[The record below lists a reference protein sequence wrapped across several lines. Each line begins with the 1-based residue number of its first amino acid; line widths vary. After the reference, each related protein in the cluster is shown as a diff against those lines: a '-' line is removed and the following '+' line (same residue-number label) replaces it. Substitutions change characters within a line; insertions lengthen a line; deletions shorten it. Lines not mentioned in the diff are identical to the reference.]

1 MHVPCAQHT
10 AHTRHTHRSTRTLQE
25 CVTRCAVDKY
35 SNLMAIFLPSHGRIA
50 MTMADATRAFIR
62 NLLGLDGEEMSV
74 YEVAILTMAAIL
86 TMR

>member
-1 MHVPCAQHT
+1 
-10 AHTRHTHRSTRTLQE
+10 
-25 CVTRCAVDKY
+25 
-35 SNLMAIFLPSHGRIA
+35 MAIFLPSHGRIA